1 MEQFTCQ
8 FTYTPIQY
16 INYVPPPLQEENK
29 IISQTQPKILNNLEV
44 TEGDLDSDEII
55 PSSKFWK
62 DAETKALL
70 FFLAKNF
77 DMYRKNKTKFYAT
90 AAIEL
95 SGNRTSVQVD
105 SKIQTLR
112 SRYEKESKEET
123 GKARSKWPYLD
134 EMNKLFGNRE
144 NVKPDY
150 LVSSIDD
157 DKHVESDVENQVI
170 SKGKKRKVSE
180 LDRMYLNELKS
191 LREAKK
197 VSLDIAKEHLKWEKE
212 KSQELLEWEK
222 KKLKKNK
229 SSN

>member
-1 MEQFTCQ
+1 MEQFISQ

-16 INYVPPPLQEENK
+16 INYVPPSLQEENK

-62 DAETKALL
+62 DVETKALL
-70 FFLAKNF
+70 SFLAENF

-90 AAIEL
+90 ATIEL
-95 SGNRTSVQVD
+95 GGNRTSAQVD
-105 SKIQTLR
+105 SKIQALR

-123 GKARSKWPYLD
+123 
-134 EMNKLFGNRE
+134 
-144 NVKPDY
+144 DY

-157 DKHVESDVENQVI
+157 DKYAESDVENQVI

-180 LDRMYLNELKS
+180 LKS

-197 VSLDIAKEHLKWEKE
+197 EKE

-222 KKLKKNK
+222 KKFEKEQRAQIDIRNRT
-229 SSN
+229 NGERIYI

>member
-1 MEQFTCQ
+1 MHQFTSQ

-16 INYVPPPLQEENK
+16 INYVPSPLQEENK

-44 TEGDLDSDEII
+44 TEGDLDSDETI

-70 FFLAKNF
+70 SFLAENF
-77 DMYRKNKTKFYAT
+77 DMYCKNKTKFYAT

-95 SGNRTSVQVD
+95 GGNRTSAQVD

-123 GKARSKWPYLD
+123 
-134 EMNKLFGNRE
+134 
-144 NVKPDY
+144 
-150 LVSSIDD
+150 VSSIDD
-157 DKHVESDVENQVI
+157 DKVI
-170 SKGKKRKVSE
+170 SKGKKQKVSE

-191 LREAKK
+191 LRETKK
-197 VSLDIAKEHLKWEKE
+197 RLELAYKE
-212 KSQELLEWEK
+212 K
-222 KKLKKNK
+222 
-229 SSN
+229 

>member
-1 MEQFTCQ
+1 MEQFTSQ

-70 FFLAKNF
+70 TFLAENL
-77 DMYRKNKTKFYAT
+77 
-90 AAIEL
+90 IL
-95 SGNRTSVQVD
+95 D
-105 SKIQTLR
+105 SKIQALR

-134 EMNKLFGNRE
+134 EMNELFGNRE

-150 LVSSIDD
+150 L
-157 DKHVESDVENQVI
+157 HVESDVENQVI

-180 LDRMYLNELKS
+180 LDRMYLNKLKS
-191 LREAKK
+191 LKETKK
-197 VSLDIAKEHLKWEKE
+197 KKKNFEKE
-212 KSQELLEWEK
+212 QEL
-222 KKLKKNK
+222 KLKLEIERMEREFTYKLK
-229 SSN
+229 VRELELAHKEK